1 MQCAEL
7 FLVGFLIQ
15 SPFTW
20 RYAKVFS
27 IEVIEITPGAP
38 HQDVHSD
45 IGRWATERLV
55 VIAIISTLGA
65 VTTEVFPNSRSPK
78 TWKRVFDDHEPGIL
92 ATEVDNCVL
101 FDACLAHRGLGNGER
116 EQTVHFSA
124 VCYLYS
130 SMCKP

>member
-1 MQCAEL
+1 M
-7 FLVGFLIQ
+7 IQ

-20 RYAKVFS
+20 GYAKVFS

-38 HQDVHSD
+38 HQDVHGD
-45 IGRWATERLV
+45 IRDTSGRWATERLV
-55 VIAIISTLGA
+55 VIAIISTLDA
-65 VTTEVFPNSRSPK
+65 VATEVFPNSRSPK

-92 ATEVDNCVL
+92 ATEVENCVL

-116 EQTVHFSA
+116 EQTVNFSA